1 MPLDRSGT
9 YLKIFVDSFQV
20 DSSLPKFNEA
30 ITKAEKEIISYVK
43 ESSFAK
49 GLTEE
54 AIKDELKRNPDSL
67 MNYISG
73 STSEEFKENYNKV
86 ELAIGKYKESKK
98 LPIYLDSDELDK
110 ITDSTDLLI
119 VHNQTKLVDRMRT
132 NHGDILTNFM
142 NWELVEGGIEKKKG
156 KWKRWFEKFKRTLPK
171 IEKSNLLD
179 PLAFFKLVKLTSENS
194 KKSYIERTGP
204 YLAAIKRASDMGQ
217 KALVDQL
224 LSGMFIAKYESI
236 LRAEGFDKAITEA
249 QLVDF
254 IKKTKKGV
262 QLSYIKNFAR
272 NVPEEVLRVKKKAD
286 DLWVF
291 DNYCVL
297 YYDPEKKAYSM
308 TAKEQ
313 EKERQRKADPILF
326 GMILGS
332 RKLYYITDWTDEWCD
347 LTLEEFLKV
356 SGLAGED
363 KIKIPLKI

>member
-9 YLKIFVDSFQV
+9 YLKIFVESFQV
-20 DSSLPKFNEA
+20 DHSLPKFNEA
-30 ITKAEKEIISYVK
+30 LVNIEKEIISIIK
-43 ESSFAK
+43 ESPMAK

-54 AIKDELKRNPDSL
+54 MIAEELKKNPDTY
-67 MNYISG
+67 MNYVVG
-73 STSEEFKENYNKV
+73 STSEEFKENYNKL
-86 ELAIGKYKESKK
+86 ELAIGKYKEKHKSQ
-98 LPIYLDSDELDK
+98 LFLDSDELDK
-110 ITDSTDLLI
+110 IVDSSSLI
-119 VHNQTKLVDRMRT
+119 VVHNQTKLVDKIRT
-132 NHGDILTNFM
+132 NHSDLLTNMFS
-142 NWELVEGGIEKKKG
+142 WEVAEGGSSKKN
-156 KWKRWFEKFKRTLPK
+156 KWRKWLEKFKKSLPK
-171 IEKSNLLD
+171 IEKSNLID

-194 KKSYIERTGP
+194 KKNYIERTGP
-204 YLAAIKRASDMGQ
+204 YLAAIKRASEMGQ
-217 KALVDQL
+217 QALVDQL

-236 LRAEGFDKAITEA
+236 LRAEGFDKAITEN

-262 QLSYIKNFAR
+262 QLSYIKNFSR
-272 NVPEEVLRVKKKAD
+272 NVPDEVLKAKKKAD
-286 DLWVF
+286 DLYVF

-356 SGLAGED
+356 SGLVDEN